1 MTDRDEQA
9 DRGEQTGRE
18 DGVWRD
24 EERLPLADLNRAMAT
39 SSLDGQFDDVTG
51 NDAGAEDE
59 FGHGPQAGD
68 RAAPGTTDA
77 DRAYRP
83 STTGRNGPH

>member
-1 MTDRDEQA
+1 MTDRDNGA
-9 DRGEQTGRE
+9 
-18 DGVWRD
+18 WRD
-24 EERLPLADLNRAMAT
+24 EERLPLSDLTQAMAT
-39 SSLDGQFDDVTG
+39 SSLEGQLDDVTG

-68 RAAPGTTDA
+68 PDTPGTTDP

-83 STTGRNGPH
+83 TTTGRNGPH